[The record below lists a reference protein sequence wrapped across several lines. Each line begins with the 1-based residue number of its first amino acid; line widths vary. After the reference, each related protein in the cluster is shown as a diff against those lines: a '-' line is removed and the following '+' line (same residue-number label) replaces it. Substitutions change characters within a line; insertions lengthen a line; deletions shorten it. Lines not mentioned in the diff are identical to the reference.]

1 MPTTDAVTV
10 QDIHYASISPLADA
24 IGKLMWPVPITWF
37 HDFGLTH
44 VGARR
49 DLLRIGLSE
58 LRAGNPPVYASLRVT
73 LFASGGAE
81 ITTQDFPFNYY
92 DSGRK
97 SAAKELSMTDVK
109 GIYSFVIGAGASG
122 VTARNASDMDLRRLD
137 PCQPPPPT
145 PAAMLESRT
154 TASDWRMAEG
164 SASISS

>member
-1 MPTTDAVTV
+1 MPPTDVVTV
-10 QDIHYASISPLADA
+10 QDIHYATISPLADA

-97 SAAKELSMTDVK
+97 SAAKELSLTDVK
-109 GIYSFVIGAGASG
+109 GIYSFVSLIRRICGLSSALAALLAGEIALFR
-122 VTARNASDMDLRRLD
+122 ARRR
-137 PCQPPPPT
+137 CGF
-145 PAAMLESRT
+145 
-154 TASDWRMAEG
+154 RMHV
-164 SASISS
+164 SCRPWLCC